1 MNLSVRRPK
10 ARRGGGGLGI
20 NFGLPM
26 RVKRPLPALSEPG
39 DELNGITELDCT
51 VEVPQQNCELEA
63 APSNQIHGFHLA
75 RSSVHSASSSSQK
88 DTGGEQNL
96 PSACGSQKETSGE
109 LSEDCFRNNTVETQ
123 GIFAPQA
130 PENLPY
136 NKQPVGS
143 HSFTTNPQPATLNNS
158 SSRRQGDVSNS
169 GHQPIYQIPTL
180 QGLSSES
187 NQGINSSV
195 TIRQQSNNSNAQSTV
210 TSGSLSQ
217 HSTARVN
224 HSGPLR
230 WMPGQLLGASHA
242 SGYPQEMQ
250 FSRPAAV
257 PVQSSQETIMVK
269 GKLYQRLGTIGKGGS
284 SKVSFLVFVIIF
296 FLRRVYAAL
305 SAALRPIF
313 AFISNLDQA
322 CNSLFPLFLEWIVDF
337 FVYNVSILDRQE
349 CTNCGQLPRFF

>member
-1 MNLSVRRPK
+1 MLGKSHSCTCILGTDSLAGCMNLSVRRPK

-109 LSEDCFRNNTVETQ
+109 QSEDCFRNNTVETR

-130 PENLPY
+130 LENLPY
-136 NKQPVGS
+136 NKQPAGS
-143 HSFTTNPQPATLNNS
+143 HSLTTNPQPAMLNNS
-158 SSRRQGDVSNS
+158 SNQRQGDVSNS
-169 GHQPIYQIPTL
+169 GHQPMLHQIPTL

-195 TIRQQSNNSNAQSTV
+195 TIRHQSTNSVAQSTV

-224 HSGPLR
+224 HSGPLHS
-230 WMPGQLLGASHA
+230 MPGQLLGASHA

-269 GKLYQRLGTIGKGGS
+269 GKVYQRLGTIGKGGS
-284 SKVSFLVFVIIF
+284 SKVSFLVFAIIF
-296 FLRRVYAAL
+296 FLRHVYCSFKRRL
-305 SAALRPIF
+305 ETDFCLHFQLGS
-313 AFISNLDQA
+313 
-322 CNSLFPLFLEWIVDF
+322 SL
-337 FVYNVSILDRQE
+337 
-349 CTNCGQLPRFF
+349 